1 MRPSPP
7 TLPVVVIG
15 SKVMHCLLARG
26 RPVLALARRRLLI
39 LLIGL
44 LLVSPTAT
52 ARSESSSLVAEFQEF
67 STRFHEDPARLD
79 QILEGLDQA
88 LKTNS
93 NNSNTSTNSTK
104 PSIST
109 YSTSSTK
116 SYMEKLLAMA
126 QVCFIWGDIRATTD
140 NQKLEAYERGQE
152 VARRSLELEPNN
164 PAAHFWFA
172 VNTGRWG
179 QTNGVLSSLF
189 LATTVKRE
197 IEIILNLDPQFTLA
211 YSLAGNFYYEV
222 PSFLGGDV
230 HKAEA
235 MFRKGLEQD
244 PTFTELRVGLAKTL
258 ISQRRI
264 DEARQELQAVLDE
277 KEPRNLAYWT
287 LKDSKEALE
296 LLHSVDMEE
305 PEARLDAIT
314 VGHHVQQPEPG
325 LRHLGHQTGV
335 PI

>member
-1 MRPSPP
+1 MRPSSP

-15 SKVMHCLLARG
+15 SKVMRCLLARG

-39 LLIGL
+39 LLFGL
-44 LLVSPTAT
+44 LLVSPTVT
-52 ARSESSSLVAEFQEF
+52 ARSEPSPLVAEFQEF

-79 QILEGLDQA
+79 QILERLDQA
-88 LKTNS
+88 LETNS
-93 NNSNTSTNSTK
+93 NNSNTSTNSTR
-104 PSIST
+104 
-109 YSTSSTK
+109 
-116 SYMEKLLAMA
+116 SYMEQLLAMA

-197 IEIILNLDPQFTLA
+197 IEIILNLDPHFTLA

-314 VGHHVQQPEPG
+314 VATTFNSPNRASG
-325 LRHLGHQTGV
+325 T
-335 PI
+335 

>member
-26 RPVLALARRRLLI
+26 RPVLSLARRRLLI

-52 ARSESSSLVAEFQEF
+52 ARSESSPLVAEFQEF

-93 NNSNTSTNSTK
+93 NNSNTST
-104 PSIST
+104 
-109 YSTSSTK
+109 SSTK

-126 QVCFIWGDIRATTD
+126 QVCFIWGDIRATTE
-140 NQKLEAYERGQE
+140 NQKLEAYEHGQE

-189 LATTVKRE
+189 LATTVKKE
-197 IEIILNLDPQFTLA
+197 INIILKLDPNFTPA
-211 YSLAGNFYYEV
+211 YSLAGNFFYEV
-222 PSFLGGDV
+222 PGLLGGDLD
-230 HKAEA
+230 KAEE

-244 PTFTELRVGLAKTL
+244 STFTGLRVGLAKTL
-258 ISQRRI
+258 IKRGRI

-287 LKDSKEALE
+287 LKDSKEAQE
-296 LLHSVDMEE
+296 LLDSIKKRE
-305 PEARLDAIT
+305 EARDDW
-314 VGHHVQQPEPG
+314 GENPEENPEE
-325 LRHLGHQTGV
+325 
-335 PI
+335 

>member
-26 RPVLALARRRLLI
+26 RPVLPLARRRLLI

-52 ARSESSSLVAEFQEF
+52 ARSESSPLVAEFQEF
-67 STRFHEDPARLD
+67 STRFHENPARLD

-88 LKTNS
+88 LKTKS
-93 NNSNTSTNSTK
+93 NNSNTSTNSTN

-116 SYMEKLLAMA
+116 SYMEKLLALA
-126 QVCFIWGDIRATTD
+126 QVCFILGDVLATTD
-140 NQKLEAYERGQE
+140 IQKVDAFERGRQ
-152 VARRSLELEPNN
+152 VAERAVELEPKNVS
-164 PAAHFWFA
+164 ARFWYA
-172 VNTGRWG
+172 VNTGRWAQSKG
-179 QTNGVLSSLF
+179 FLRTLF
-189 LATTVKRE
+189 LVPTVKKE
-197 IEIILNLDPQFTLA
+197 INIILKLDPHFTLA
-211 YSLAGNFYYEV
+211 YSLAGNFFYEV
-222 PSFLGGDV
+222 PGLLGGDLD
-230 HKAEA
+230 KAEE

-244 PTFTELRVGLAKTL
+244 STFTGLRVGLAKTL
-258 ISQRRI
+258 IKRGRI

-287 LKDSKEALE
+287 LKDSKEAQE
-296 LLHSVDMEE
+296 LLDSIKKRE
-305 PEARLDAIT
+305 EARDDW
-314 VGHHVQQPEPG
+314 GENPEENPEE
-325 LRHLGHQTGV
+325 
-335 PI
+335 

>member
-1 MRPSPP
+1 MRPSPL

-26 RPVLALARRRLLI
+26 RTVFALARRRLLI

-52 ARSESSSLVAEFQEF
+52 ARSESSPLVAEFHKF
-67 STRFHEDPARLD
+67 STRFHEDPAWLD

-93 NNSNTSTNSTK
+93 NNSNT
-104 PSIST
+104 
-109 YSTSSTK
+109 STSSTK

-140 NQKLEAYERGQE
+140 NQKLEAYERGQQ
-152 VARRSLELEPNN
+152 VAKRALELEPENA
-164 PAAHFWFA
+164 AAHFWFA

-189 LATTVKRE
+189 LVTTIKRE
-197 IEIILNLDPQFTLA
+197 IEIILNLDPHFTLA

-264 DEARQELQAVLDE
+264 DGARQELQAVLDE
-277 KEPRNLAYWT
+277 KQPRNLAYWT

-296 LLHSVDMEE
+296 LLHSVDMDE

-314 VGHHVQQPEPG
+314 VATTFNSPNWASG
-325 LRHLGHQTGV
+325 T
-335 PI
+335 